1 MKRPQEL
8 SLNHSA
14 KAGMRDPVATAIR
27 TVPLRCLTG
36 PLHSLNSPDQLPH
49 LSIPFA
55 SRSFSSNG
63 SLLRL
68 KQSNSTAQEI
78 FEFAVLFRDL
88 SRRFQRSFRRADC
101 LRRPAVWRA
110 CLQLLA
116 GE

>member
-1 MKRPQEL
+1 MKRPQQL

-27 TVPLRCLTG
+27 TMPLRCLIG
-36 PLHSLNSPDQLPH
+36 PLHSLNSPEQLPH
-49 LSIPFA
+49 LSILFA
-55 SRSFSSNG
+55 SRSFAPNG

-68 KQSNSTAQEI
+68 EQPNCSAQEI
-78 FEFAVLFRDL
+78 FEFAVLSRDL
-88 SRRFQRSFRRADC
+88 SRRFQRSFGRADC
-101 LRRPAVWRA
+101 LKYPAVWRP